1 MYAGIDLSVALLSV
15 GFIVGIRIA
24 SFIFLGGIIGY
35 GILVPLY
42 GYLHGW
48 PESATLAKG
57 FETLWLEQVRY
68 VGVGAMVVGGIYTLW
83 SMRKTIITGLKKSFV
98 QSESDADLHLRTEKD
113 LPLQW
118 VAIACGVLVV
128 LTFFFYWLITGS
140 LILSL
145 AGALFLR
152 SWPFSLRL
160 LQGTSLGSS
169 VRAILQFL
177 V

>member
-1 MYAGIDLSVALLSV
+1 MLLAGKCWLLEEGGSGALAVVYALGIGAIYGLMVKGFKVTHHSAETAFEFMKTRMYAGIDLSVALLSV

-24 SFIFLGGIIGY
+24 SFIFLEALLV

-48 PESATLAKG
+48 PESASLAKG

-98 QSESDADLHLRTEKD
+98 QSDSDADLHLRTEKR
-113 LPLQW
+113 PLQ
-118 VAIACGVLVV
+118 
-128 LTFFFYWLITGS
+128 
-140 LILSL
+140 
-145 AGALFLR
+145 
-152 SWPFSLRL
+152 
-160 LQGTSLGSS
+160 
-169 VRAILQFL
+169 
-177 V
+177 